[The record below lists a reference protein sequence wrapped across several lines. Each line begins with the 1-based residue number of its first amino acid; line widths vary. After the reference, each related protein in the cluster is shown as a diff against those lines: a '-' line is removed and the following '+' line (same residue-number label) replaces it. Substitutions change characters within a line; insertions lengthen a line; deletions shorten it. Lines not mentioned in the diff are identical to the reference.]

1 MLSQER
7 WMNLRQ
13 FRKLKDSGASLAA
26 IARETGC
33 DYRTVKKYLDAG
45 ASALPPTRANVVHPP
60 QVIEPFKET
69 IDEWLRREPR
79 LQGTVI
85 HQRLVTEEGFT
96 HSYQRVKMYLAEAR
110 ERVCPVAPELHRR
123 FEVLPGSQAQ
133 VDWGDEGVR
142 MTEHGL
148 MKVYSFHMTLSYS
161 RDPFV
166 CFTTSQDL
174 VSFWDCHQRAFEHFA
189 GVPASILY
197 DRTKTVVRR
206 HVGPGQEV
214 PLHPEA
220 LAFAAHYGF
229 SIHVA
234 AAYRPQ
240 TKGRVE
246 RQVSIVREHVLRG
259 RDFAS
264 VQEMDQAFMDWLPIR
279 RAQVHRT
286 HGQVIAVRADIDRAA
301 LSPLPV
307 SPYNVTERHL
317 RRVAKDC
324 LISFEGSLYSL
335 PWREV
340 RRPMHVEVRVTSD
353 QVHLHRV
360 GGDTALLATHARSRV
375 KGTWVVDETH
385 WDGLA
390 TGTTTSSEV
399 VVTPREEPALMA
411 SRSRNASVMVHH
423 RDLSF
428 YDRVGAA

>member
-1 MLSQER
+1 
-7 WMNLRQ
+7 MNLRH

-26 IARETGC
+26 IARQTGC
-33 DYRTVKKYLDAG
+33 DYRTVKKYLDSG
-45 ASALPPTRANVVHPP
+45 ATTSPPARASVVHPP
-60 QVIEPFKET
+60 QEIEPFKEL

-85 HQRLVTEEGFT
+85 HQRLVADYGFT
-96 HSYQRVKMYLAEAR
+96 NSYQRVKMYLAEAR
-110 ERVCPVAPELHRR
+110 PRICPVAPELHRR

-142 MTEHGL
+142 VFDNVPT
-148 MKVYSFHMTLSYS
+148 KVYSFHMTLSYS
-161 RDPFV
+161 RDPFT

-174 VSFWDCHQRAFEHFA
+174 VTFWACHQRAFAHFG
-189 GVPASILY
+189 GVPSSILY

-206 HVGPGQEV
+206 HVGVGEEV

-220 LAFAAHYGF
+220 LAFCAHYGF
-229 SIHVA
+229 SIVVA

-259 RDFAS
+259 LDFDS
-264 VQEMDQAFMDWLPIR
+264 VAAMDQAFLDWLPLR

-286 HGQVIAVRADIDRAA
+286 HGEVIAVRAERDRAM
-301 LSPLPV
+301 LSPLPATTYDV
-307 SPYNVTERHL
+307 VERHL

-340 RRPMHVEVRVTSD
+340 RRPMRVEVRVTSD
-353 QVHLHRV
+353 RVNLHRV
-360 GGDTALLATHARSRV
+360 GGDNALLATHARSHV
-375 KGTWVVDETH
+375 KGTWVVDEAH
-385 WDGLA
+385 WAGLPTQA
-390 TGTTTSSEV
+390 LNLPSEV
-399 VVTPREEPALMA
+399 IAPVREEQIMA
-411 SRSRNASVMVHH
+411 SRSRNASVLVHH
-423 RDLSF
+423 RDLTL

>member
-1 MLSQER
+1 
-7 WMNLRQ
+7 MNLRH
-13 FRKLKDSGASLAA
+13 FRKLKDSGVSLAQ

-33 DYRTVKKYLDAG
+33 DYRTVKKYLDADIG
-45 ASALPPTRANVVHPP
+45 ALPPQRAKVSHPP
-60 QVIEPFKET
+60 QVIEPFKEL
-69 IDEWLRREPR
+69 IDEWLRREP
-79 LQGTVI
+79 LLKGTVI
-85 HQRLVTEEGFT
+85 HERLVTEHGFT

-110 ERVCPVAPELHRR
+110 PRIRPIAPELHRR

-142 MTEHGL
+142 TTEHGPA
-148 MKVYSFHMTLSYS
+148 KVYSFHMTLSHS
-161 RDPFV
+161 RDPFT

-174 VSFWDCHQRAFEHFA
+174 VTFWSCHQRAFEHFA

-206 HVGPGQEV
+206 HVGVGEEV

-229 SIHVA
+229 AIHVA
-234 AAYRPQ
+234 APYRPQ

-259 RDFAS
+259 RDFAG
-264 VQEMDQAFMDWLPIR
+264 VKEMDQAFMDWLGLR
-279 RAQVHRT
+279 RCQVHRT
-286 HGQVIAVRADIDRAA
+286 HGQVIGVRAEVDRAA
-301 LSPLPV
+301 LSPLPGT
-307 SPYNVTERHL
+307 PYDVTERHL

-340 RRPMHVEVRVTSD
+340 KRPMRVEVRVTSD
-353 QVHLHRV
+353 RVHLHRL
-360 GGDTALLATHARSRV
+360 GGDNALLATHLRSRI
-375 KGTWVVDETH
+375 KGAWVVDESH
-385 WDGLA
+385 WDGLP
-390 TGTTTSSEV
+390 TGSPSAPNEVIAPVTAPTT
-399 VVTPREEPALMA
+399 LMA
-411 SRSRNASVMVHH
+411 SRSRNASVTVHH
-423 RDLSF
+423 RDLAF

>member
-1 MLSQER
+1 
-7 WMNLRQ
+7 MNLRQ

-33 DYRTVKKYLDAG
+33 DYRTVKKYLDEG
-45 ASALPPTRANVVHPP
+45 ATTLPPTRASVAHPP
-60 QVIEPFKET
+60 QVIEPVKEL
-69 IDEWLRREPR
+69 IDEWLRKEP
-79 LQGTVI
+79 LLKGTVI
-85 HQRLVTEEGFT
+85 HERLVTDCGFAY
-96 HSYQRVKMYLAEAR
+96 SYQRVKMYLAEAR
-110 ERVCPVAPELHRR
+110 PRICPVAPELHRR

-142 MTEHGL
+142 RTPQGAR
-148 MKVYSFHMTLSYS
+148 KVYSFHMTLSNS
-161 RDPFV
+161 RDPFT
-166 CFTTSQDL
+166 CFVTSQDL
-174 VSFWDCHQRAFEHFA
+174 VTFWECHRRAFTHFG
-189 GVPASILY
+189 GVPGSILY

-206 HVGPGQEV
+206 HVGPGLEV

-220 LAFAAHYGF
+220 LAFASHYGF

-246 RQVSIVREHVLRG
+246 RQVAIVREHVLRG
-259 RDFAS
+259 RDFEG
-264 VQEMDQAFMDWLPIR
+264 VKEMDAAFMDWLPLR

-286 HGQVIAVRADIDRAA
+286 HGQVISVRAEVDRAM
-301 LSPLPV
+301 LSPLP
-307 SPYNVTERHL
+307 STPYNVVERHL

-340 RRPMHVEVRVTSD
+340 RRPMRVEVRVSSERVD
-353 QVHLHRV
+353 LHRV
-360 GGDTALLATHARSRV
+360 GGDNALLATHARSRV
-375 KGTWVVDETH
+375 KGAWVVDESH
-385 WDGLA
+385 WEGLP
-390 TGTTTSSEV
+390 TGTTSPSNEV
-399 VVTPREEPALMA
+399 IAPIKEEPALIA
-411 SRSRNASVMVHH
+411 SRSRNAGVMVHH

>member
-1 MLSQER
+1 
-7 WMNLRQ
+7 MNLRQ
-13 FRKLKDSGASLAA
+13 FRKLKNSGASLAA

-33 DYRTVKKYLDAG
+33 DYRTVKKYLDAS
-45 ASALPPTRANVVHPP
+45 ASALPPTRAQVSHPP
-60 QVIEPFKET
+60 QVIEPFKEL

-85 HQRLVTEEGFT
+85 HQRLVASHGFT
-96 HSYQRVKMYLAEAR
+96 NSYQRVKMYLAEAR
-110 ERVCPVAPELHRR
+110 PRICPVAPELHRR

-142 MTEHGL
+142 TTEHGPV
-148 MKVYSFHMTLSYS
+148 KVYSFHMTLSHS
-161 RDPFV
+161 RDPFT

-174 VSFWDCHQRAFEHFA
+174 VTFWACHQRAFAHFG
-189 GVPASILY
+189 GVPSSILY

-206 HVGPGQEV
+206 HVGVGQEV

-229 SIHVA
+229 AIVVA

-246 RQVSIVREHVLRG
+246 RQVSLVRENVLRG
-259 RDFAS
+259 LDFAS
-264 VQEMDQAFMDWLPIR
+264 VAEMDTAFLDWLPLR

-286 HGQVIAVRADIDRAA
+286 HGEVISVRAEVDRAA
-301 LSPLPV
+301 LLPLPV
-307 SPYNVTERHL
+307 TAYNVVERHL

-340 RRPMHVEVRVTSD
+340 RRPMRVEVRVTPERV
-353 QVHLHRV
+353 QLHRV
-360 GGDTALLATHARSRV
+360 GGDNALLATHARSRV
-375 KGTWVVDETH
+375 KGAWVVDESH
-385 WDGLA
+385 WEGLPA
-390 TGTTTSSEV
+390 QTSTIPSEV
-399 VVTPREEPALMA
+399 IAPIKEEPALMA